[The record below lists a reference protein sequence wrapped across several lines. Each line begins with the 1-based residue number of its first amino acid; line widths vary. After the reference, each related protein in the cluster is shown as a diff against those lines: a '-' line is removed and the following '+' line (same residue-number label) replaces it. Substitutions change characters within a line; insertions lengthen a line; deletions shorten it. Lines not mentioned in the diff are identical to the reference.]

1 MSVICING
9 HWGWWRGA
17 CLVQHQVNLRGKAV
31 GYLLFLQEQI
41 KGIIIV
47 SVRSGSPAHHGEA
60 TAVVDRRLWSGRG
73 TSCSSGAG
81 AL

>member
-1 MSVICING
+1 MPVSSHVLSSVA
-9 HWGWWRGA
+9 RGGT
-17 CLVQHQVNLRGKAV
+17 QWIAV